1 MSKNYRRSAFT
12 LIELLVVI
20 AIIGI
25 LVGMLLP
32 AVQQVRE
39 AARRTQ
45 CSNNLHNIVIAMHNY
60 ESALQKLPIGISRD
74 SVTSATD
81 YSGLWA
87 WSSFI
92 MPQMDLAVVYD
103 QLAPSPTISLGERW
117 SVVGFDQTVVT
128 NSYPAFL
135 CPSDSQEQRNA
146 YRGPTNMTSPGG
158 AGAVNMGFVSTTNYV
173 AANGSR
179 ASLGNTE
186 SGNMSIVDG
195 AFNSFAP
202 TRFRD
207 FLDGQS
213 NTIFLGERTYE
224 TVRKTQTNN
233 QTPTGAALLF
243 GSRGLGSPSTATDA
257 TADVTFG
264 LRDVMFTAFGGINY
278 NTPDTGDFRRK
289 FEGLSS
295 RHPGGCMVVFGDG
308 AVKFLP
314 DAIAIDFDGNFGEA
328 VEAGDVF
335 RQLISRKDGLTPPVY
350 E

>member
-60 ESALQKLPIGISRD
+60 ESALQKLPVGISRD
-74 SVTSATD
+74 SVSSASDT
-81 YSGLWA
+81 SGLWA

-103 QLAPSPTISLGERW
+103 QLSPSPTVSLGERW
-117 SVVGFDQTVVT
+117 SVVGFDQSVIT

-146 YRGPTNMTSPGG
+146 YRGPTNMVSPPS
-158 AGAVNMGFVSTTNYV
+158 ANMGFVSTTNYV
-173 AANGSR
+173 AANSSQ
-179 ASLGNTE
+179 ASLGVGD
-186 SGNMSIVDG
+186 SVSVDG
-195 AFNSFAP
+195 AFNSGAP

-213 NTIFLGERTYE
+213 NTLFLGERTYE
-224 TVRKTQTNN
+224 TVRKTQANN

-243 GSRGLGSPSTATDA
+243 GSRGLGSASTTTDT

-264 LRDVMFTAFGGINY
+264 IRDVMFTAFGGINY
-278 NTPDTGDFRRK
+278 NTPDAGDYRRK

-308 AVKFLP
+308 SVKFLA

-328 VEAGDVF
+328 VETGDVF

>member
-60 ESALQKLPIGISRD
+60 ESALQKLPIGISPD

-81 YSGLWA
+81 YTGLWA
-87 WSSFI
+87 WSSYI

-117 SVVGFDQTVVT
+117 SVVGFDQTVIT
-128 NSYPAFL
+128 NQYPAFV

-146 YRGPTNMTSPGG
+146 YRGPTNMTSPP
-158 AGAVNMGFVSTTNYV
+158 AATAMGFVTTTNYV

-186 SGNMSIVDG
+186 SGNINIVDG
-195 AFNSFAP
+195 AFNSVSP

-224 TVRKTQTNN
+224 TVRKTQANN
-233 QTPTGAALLF
+233 QTPTGAAILF
-243 GSRGLGSPSTATDA
+243 GSRGLGSPSAAADTTANG
-257 TADVTFG
+257 TFG

-278 NTPDTGDFRRK
+278 NTPDAGDFRRK

-308 AVKFLP
+308 SVRFLV
-314 DAIAIDFDGNFGEA
+314 DSIAIDFDGTFGEP
-328 VEAGDVF
+328 VETGDVF
-335 RQLISRKDGLTPPVY
+335 RQLISRKDSLSPPVY

>member
-60 ESALQKLPIGISRD
+60 ESALQKLPVGILRD
-74 SVTSATD
+74 NSAIAPSD
-81 YSGLWA
+81 YNGLWA

-103 QLAPSPTISLGERW
+103 QLSPSPTISLGERW
-117 SVVGFDQTVVT
+117 VITGFDQTVIT

-146 YRGPTNMTSPGG
+146 HRGPTNMVSPPGT
-158 AGAVNMGFVSTTNYV
+158 NMGFVSTTNYV
-173 AANGSR
+173 AANSSQP
-179 ASLGNTE
+179 SLGTGD
-186 SGNMSIVDG
+186 SVSVDG
-195 AFNSFAP
+195 AFNSGAP

-224 TVRKTQTNN
+224 TVRKTQANN

-243 GSRGLGSPSTATDA
+243 GSRGLGDPSSAGETL
-257 TADVTFG
+257 ADETNG
-264 LRDVMFTAFGGINY
+264 IRDVMFTAFGGINY
-278 NTPDTGDFRRK
+278 NTPDAGDYRRK
-289 FEGLSS
+289 FEGVSS
-295 RHPGGCMVVFGDG
+295 RHPGGCMVAFGDG
-308 AVKFLP
+308 SVKFLADSISVDNDNLWALP
-314 DAIAIDFDGNFGEA
+314 NP
-328 VEAGDVF
+328 VLNGDVF